1 MLANHKPF
9 AGKYRTRQPILPTR
23 AEPPKPALRDTGPR
37 PQSLN
42 PAQSGFAPKPQPK
55 HYTGTECIGI
65 TTLHKSNAVPVF
77 NQQAAIDAAHMRR

>member
-1 MLANHKPF
+1 MLERF
-9 AGKYRTRQPILPTR
+9 SGKYRTRQPILPTR
-23 AEPPKPALRDTGPR
+23 AEPPKPHVRRTPKPA
-37 PQSLN
+37 SLN
-42 PAQSGFAPKPQPK
+42 PSQLNTPCAAKAPTK

>member
-23 AEPPKPALRDTGPR
+23 AEPPKPHVRHTPKPA
-37 PQSLN
+37 SLN

>member
-23 AEPPKPALRDTGPR
+23 AEPPKPHVRHTPKPA
-37 PQSLN
+37 SLN
-42 PAQSGFAPKPQPK
+42 PAQTGFAPKPQPK
-55 HYTGTECIGI
+55 HYTGTEVFGI